1 MHRETQEAR
10 PAGRVPALATTYEGR
25 NPKLLDRILPI
36 VGFIEVTP
44 DSLAEMDGDAP
55 SMPEDKIRELQ
66 AVASEARVIVHGVGL
81 SIGSHDGVS
90 NTYLRL
96 LDQLLARVPARW
108 HSEHLGYVTVDGNH
122 LGTMLAIPKTER
134 VLDMICERVRIIQD
148 RYPLPFLMEN
158 VAHVLPDY
166 PGDYSE
172 AGFLNELTRRT
183 GCGLILDVY
192 NLECDAH
199 NHAFPIQEFLAEL
212 DMRPVRELHLAGGVI
227 HQGFKLDVHSRI
239 TAASTVALAR
249 QVLGMAP
256 NVEAITYE
264 LLAEAIEKLGPEI
277 IGKELERLSA
287 ALLN

>member
-1 MHRETQEAR
+1 MHNENQQLRR
-10 PAGRVPALATTYEGR
+10 PRRAPALATTYEGR
-25 NPKLLDRILPI
+25 NPKLLDRILP
-36 VGFIEVTP
+36 VVDFIEVTP
-44 DSLAEMDGDAP
+44 DSLAGMNGNAP
-55 SMPEDKIRELQ
+55 SIPEDKIRELQ
-66 AVASEARVIVHGVGL
+66 SVASEAHVIVHGVGL

-90 NTYLRL
+90 DAYVRM
-96 LDQLLARVPARW
+96 LDQLLECVPARW

-122 LGTMLAIPKTER
+122 LGTMLAIPKTEP

-148 RYPLPFLMEN
+148 RYSLPFLVEN

-192 NLECDAH
+192 NLECDAY
-199 NHAFPIQEFLAEL
+199 NHAFPIHEFLSEL

-239 TAASTVALAR
+239 TADSTVALAR

-264 LLAEAIEKLGPEI
+264 LLAEAIEKLGPET
-277 IGKELERLSA
+277 IGQELERLA
-287 ALLN
+287 GALLN